1 MEGLILAAGKGSRL
15 SPDMS
20 SEVCKA
26 LVRVADTPLIVYSL
40 ENLRHLGIEKATIVI
55 GNRHGEIPASLGS
68 DYRGIALQYAVQE
81 QPIGLANAMISASA
95 YLKEDLIFQL
105 SDEIFLQSEIEKILP
120 DGTDPFDFAIGYTMD
135 SAERI
140 RQNYAVELDEQK
152 RIFRCTE
159 KPKTVLNNMKGTG
172 FCYFSRDCYT
182 LLVQNYDPEKN
193 QPNDLCDFMNL
204 LVQNGK
210 TGRAVQI
217 AGEEININTPADLLY
232 AKQRLN

>member
-40 ENLRHLGIEKATIVI
+40 ENLRRLGIEKATIVI

-68 DYRGIALQYAVQE
+68 DYRGIALQYAVQK

-120 DGTDPFDFAIGYTMD
+120 DGTDPFDCAIGYTMD

-140 RQNYAVELDEQK
+140 RQNYAAFRRDE
-152 RIFRCTE
+152 
-159 KPKTVLNNMKGTG
+159 N
-172 FCYFSRDCYT
+172 D
-182 LLVQNYDPEKN
+182 VQRTKK
-193 QPNDLCDFMNL
+193 DFPL
-204 LVQNGK
+204 YGK
-210 TGRAVQI
+210 TENGTQQHERHRI
-217 AGEEININTPADLLY
+217 LLFFKGLLY
-232 AKQRLN
+232 TAGPKL

>member
-1 MEGLILAAGKGSRL
+1 
-15 SPDMS
+15 MS

-40 ENLRHLGIEKATIVI
+40 ENLRRLGIEKATIVI

-68 DYRGIALQYAVQE
+68 DYRGIALQYAVQK

-217 AGEEININTPADLLY
+217 AREEININTPADLLY